1 MRDKLR
7 WLAVPPA
14 LALLLMFGPWRSPA
28 APPTEPIATTP
39 SASPSA
45 SRTAP
50 TLKTS
55 AVPFPD
61 MTQVVCT
68 VLGVCLLGGA
78 IVMALSRVR
87 QRQGNGNGTAIS
99 VRQSL
104 KLSNRHAVHVVQFDD
119 KIFLLGECEGSLRVL
134 HSGEDRELVPAT
146 AAQFDPDDEGAV
158 LKDMILP
165 RPSRP
170 AGVGSRGNVAAQKK
184 GLADFRTLLS
194 KTRAE
199 A

>member
-28 APPTEPIATTP
+28 APPTEPVATPASAPRTTP
-39 SASPSA
+39 TP
-45 SRTAP
+45 
-50 TLKTS
+50 KTS

-146 AAQFDPDDEGAV
+146 AAPFDPDDEGAV

-170 AGVGSRGNVAAQKK
+170 AGVGARGNTAAQKK